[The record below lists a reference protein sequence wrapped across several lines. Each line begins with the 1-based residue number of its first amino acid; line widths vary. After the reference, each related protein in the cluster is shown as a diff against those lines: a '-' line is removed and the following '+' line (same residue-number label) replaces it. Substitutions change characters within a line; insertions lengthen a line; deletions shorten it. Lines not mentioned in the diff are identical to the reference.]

1 MFELTGQS
9 CEKLWALHS
18 PGPYT
23 CWHVA
28 STPPTKVLSFKVD
41 QRNMRPNSPKWIQI
55 HGTLSYSLWIM
66 NHKWL
71 LRVTLVL
78 LRLFTMSTPVYAT
91 KSQLKVASIQLF
103 VGNSNLWFHEWQG
116 MPRHVTTSFTIQTPS
131 LWSCWLNFCH
141 LKQRNKQ
148 RYIHRKRF
156 LKQQV
161 PGMKTQNPGN

>member
-1 MFELTGQS
+1 MRNCEHYSHQGLTHVDMWHRLHQQKFS
-9 CEKLWALHS
+9 CLCNPWR
-18 PGPYT
+18 
-23 CWHVA
+23 
-28 STPPTKVLSFKVD
+28 SFNVD
-41 QRNMRPNSPKWIQI
+41 KRNMRPNSPKWIQI
-55 HGTLSYSLWIM
+55 HGSLSYSLWIV

-71 LRVTLVL
+71 MRVTLVL
-78 LRLFTMSTPVYAT
+78 LRLFTMSTHVYAT
-91 KSQLKVASIQLF
+91 KSQLKVASVQLLL
-103 VGNSNLWFHEWQG
+103 VAS
-116 MPRHVTTSFTIQTPS
+116 TTSFTIQTPS